1 MYPSRRRGTER
12 AVNLTQFNSILRQV
26 FLLPVVVLLI
36 TAGALYWQIQGAN
49 ATVKLIQDSDARI
62 TQATLVSKLLV
73 DEESG
78 LRGYETTSDS
88 RFLQPYLDAE
98 TQLPAEFK
106 RLNDI
111 SGGDVEEMAYIEDL
125 QSKQQT
131 WRDAFA
137 VPLIATVRAGG
148 KTNDV
153 TLNLHGK
160 ELMDEIRQDV
170 SDIIHAA
177 ERNRAE
183 RIAHWRHQVHNMLA
197 ALLVFALAVG
207 ILIGLFTRGRLH
219 AVSAAYR
226 ISLEVLGRRAEE
238 IYQSEQ
244 QLRTTLASIGD
255 GVISCDAEGRIQMMN
270 PVAREMTG
278 WSHADALGRQLNEVF
293 RIVSES
299 TRKPM
304 EDPVAQVKRLNRSA
318 DLANH
323 TILIRKDGTEMNIA
337 DTGAP
342 IRDQHGNIIGIVL
355 VFRDI
360 TLERRTQEALLANE
374 KLAVAGRLAAT
385 IAHEI
390 HNPLDSV
397 TNLLY
402 LMRDGASPEESR
414 QFMDMA
420 EQELARV
427 TQISRAMLGL
437 YRESKAPVLVDLR
450 EMLQEILLLMDR
462 RFVELGVT
470 VSIDLPPDISVSAF
484 PAELRQVFTNL
495 ITNAAEAAGPG
506 GEVSVR
512 TALQAAG
519 IGPNGQKLPD
529 GAVVI
534 ISDNG
539 AGITDDVRPHLFQ
552 PFFTTKAERGTGLG
566 LWVSRGIISKHGGA
580 IELTSSTSDSA
591 HGTAVSVFLATNPTI
606 ATGA

>member
-1 MYPSRRRGTER
+1 MRTRATIRDKR
-12 AVNLTQFNSILRQV
+12 AVNLSQFNSILRQV
-26 FLLPVVVLLI
+26 FLLPVIALLI
-36 TAGALYWQIQGAN
+36 TAGALYWQIQSAN

-78 LRGYETTSDS
+78 LRGYENTSDV

-98 TQLPAEFK
+98 SRLPAEFQ

-111 SGGDVEEMAYIEDL
+111 SGGDAEELRYIEDL
-125 QSKQQT
+125 QDKQQT

-137 VPLIATVRAGG
+137 VPLIATVKAGG

-153 TLNLHGK
+153 DLNLHGK

-170 SDIIHAA
+170 GDIIYTA

-183 RIAHWRHQVHNMLA
+183 RITYWRHQVHTMLA
-197 ALLVFALAVG
+197 ALLVLALAIG
-207 ILIGLFTRGRLH
+207 ILIGLFTRSRLH
-219 AVSAAYR
+219 AVSSAYR
-226 ISLEVLGRRAEE
+226 TSLEVLGRRAEE

-255 GVISCDAEGRIQMMN
+255 GVISCDADGRVQMMN
-270 PVAREMTG
+270 PMAREMTG
-278 WSHADALGRQLNEVF
+278 WSHADARGKPLHEVF
-293 RIVSES
+293 RIVNET
-299 TRKPM
+299 TREPA
-304 EDPVAQVKRLNRSA
+304 EDPVAQVKRLNRVA

-323 TILIRKDGTEMNIA
+323 AILIRKDGTEIHIS
-337 DTGAP
+337 DSGAP
-342 IRDQHGNIIGIVL
+342 IRDQHGEIIGIVL

-360 TLERRTQEALLANE
+360 TIERRTQEALLASE

-397 TNLLY
+397 SNLLY
-402 LMRDGASPEESR
+402 LMRNGASPEETH

-437 YRESKAPVLVDLR
+437 YRESKAPVLVNLK

-462 RFVELGVT
+462 RFVDLGVT
-470 VSIDLPPDISVSAF
+470 VSIDLPADISVSAF

-506 GEVSVR
+506 GEVAVR
-512 TALQAAG
+512 TSAQAAG
-519 IGPNGQKLPD
+519 VGPDGQKFPD
-529 GAVVI
+529 GALI
-534 ISDNG
+534 IIADNG
-539 AGITDDVRPHLFQ
+539 AGISDEVRPHLFQ
-552 PFFTTKAERGTGLG
+552 PFFTTKGERGTGLG
-566 LWVSRGIISKHGGA
+566 LWISRGIINKHGGI
-580 IELTSSTSDSA
+580 IELISNTSGTA

-606 ATGA
+606 ATDA